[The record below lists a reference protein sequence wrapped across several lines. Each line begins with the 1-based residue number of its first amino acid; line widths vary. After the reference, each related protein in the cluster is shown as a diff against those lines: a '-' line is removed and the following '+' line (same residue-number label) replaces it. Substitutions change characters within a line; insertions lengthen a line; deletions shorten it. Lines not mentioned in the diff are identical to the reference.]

1 MGIKIT
7 IPNTSSDTLTFGSA
21 NTTTAAQIAGIDSGS
36 SNGQLALYT
45 TASGTSTER
54 MRIASTGELTYTATT
69 IASYQWSNWNPT
81 NLTGTTTNAP
91 STGTT
96 DDSNYVTMSN
106 ASGTLTIT
114 FDIAGKYFVC
124 ITQQTAHAQTYT
136 FDRQI
141 ANLGGTSTRR
151 IANNPANSG
160 VDSNDTNISIS
171 TGFYVVATAAQTLT
185 VLPTYELTGAGT
197 TAQHIASCN
206 MTIQYCGG

>member
-1 MGIKIT
+1 MSIKIT
-7 IPNTSSDTLTFGSA
+7 IPNTSSDVLTFGSA
-21 NTTTAAQIAGIDSGS
+21 NTPTAAQIAGIDSGS

-69 IASYQWSNWNPT
+69 LASYQWSNWSPT
-81 NLTGTTTNAP
+81 NTTGTVTNAP
-91 STGTT
+91 STGTA
-96 DDSNYVTMSN
+96 DDSNYVTMAN

-136 FDRQI
+136 NDRQI

-160 VDSNDTNISIS
+160 VDSNDSNFSIS
-171 TGFYVVATAAQTLT
+171 TGFYVAATAAQTLT
-185 VLPTYELTGAGT
+185 ILPTYELTGNGT
-197 TAQHIASCN
+197 TAQHTASCSV
-206 MTIQYCGG
+206 TIQYCGG